1 MIIHPPEGVV
11 DGPAATQHHEKSA
24 LYIAGPGNNPNSKFQ
39 IQFSMDARFHGIM
52 KPKNPKSNHRKL
64 GTIYI

>member
-39 IQFSMDARFHGIM
+39 IQLSMDAPLSRHYEAK
-52 KPKNPKSNHRKL
+52 KP
-64 GTIYI
+64 